1 LQLLAE
7 ARRLLVHNKIRK
19 DSNRMAD
26 SLKRG
31 AVIDDTRHSPE
42 DSIDTK
48 GIHLVDSY
56 NVHVMDNL
64 ISAGICNI
72 LTLSFPCVILQFQQ
86 YELIFQKTISEQW
99 MCQKK
104 YG

>member
-1 LQLLAE
+1 VLANVMHVDLGILHHRHWSLRSLVLELQLLAE

-48 GIHLVDSY
+48 AIHLVDSQCSR
-56 NVHVMDNL
+56 H
-64 ISAGICNI
+64 G
-72 LTLSFPCVILQFQQ
+72 
-86 YELIFQKTISEQW
+86 
-99 MCQKK
+99 
-104 YG
+104 